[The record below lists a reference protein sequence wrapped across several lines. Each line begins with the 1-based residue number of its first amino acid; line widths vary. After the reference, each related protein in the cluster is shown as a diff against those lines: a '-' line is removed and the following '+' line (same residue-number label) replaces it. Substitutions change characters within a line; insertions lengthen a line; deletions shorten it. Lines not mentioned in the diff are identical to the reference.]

1 MSFVHAANR
10 LFNAKLS
17 VTARNWYELI
27 WNSRS
32 GSNEL
37 TRAIES
43 RNVSRYSNKNSTAVS
58 LKTSTRAAHDALSEA
73 TSVSLNFLTRL
84 RMHQREMRKKTS
96 HACPLITHENEARAS
111 NVLDIVF
118 HAGLTF
124 RQRSSLSIHSP
135 RRCKHS
141 KRLSCLTRKKKTT
154 IRKQIFSRRVRK
166 IESARLLHT
175 EKLCNANFPHVH
187 GEKNYSRINF
197 DFCNRPKEK
206 RFFRARKYRKHFSCS
221 AKNKAKKKV
230 FLREKSSVFRVAF
243 GRVTAEKKI
252 SREDKKKRGK
262 IFTSG
267 FFRGNLKKYFSGS
280 EKNGEKSSD
289 GDYSSPMCS

>member
-1 MSFVHAANR
+1 MS
-10 LFNAKLS
+10 
-17 VTARNWYELI
+17 W
-27 WNSRS
+27 
-32 GSNEL
+32 
-37 TRAIES
+37 RALIES

-141 KRLSCLTRKKKTT
+141 KRLSCLTRKKNNDPKANLFPPSAQDRERAITAHGKT
-154 IRKQIFSRRVRK
+154 
-166 IESARLLHT
+166 L
-175 EKLCNANFPHVH
+175 
-187 GEKNYSRINF
+187 
-197 DFCNRPKEK
+197 
-206 RFFRARKYRKHFSCS
+206 
-221 AKNKAKKKV
+221 
-230 FLREKSSVFRVAF
+230 
-243 GRVTAEKKI
+243 
-252 SREDKKKRGK
+252 
-262 IFTSG
+262 
-267 FFRGNLKKYFSGS
+267 
-280 EKNGEKSSD
+280 
-289 GDYSSPMCS
+289 